1 MGSAVGNTEVNIDD
15 VITKG
20 KSVQGTFGIEGGSV
34 ISSSGSVSYTET
46 KSTSTGGNQH
56 QTSSTDLDLRLVPIS
71 GPEIWHYLTPFTSAR
86 TGINQPIPA
95 SYGKQRRAH
104 EGWR

>member
-46 KSTSTGGNQH
+46 KSTSTGGI
-56 QTSSTDLDLRLVPIS
+56 SIRLVPLIS
-71 GPEIWHYLTPFTSAR
+71 ILGLSQY
-86 TGINQPIPA
+86 PA
-95 SYGKQRRAH
+95 
-104 EGWR
+104 